1 MAAMDQV
8 GGPPPAGAVGRQPFI
23 DLVSIKGGHQLE
35 IPLASEGNVA
45 DHVHNSFTR
54 RGYRNSTQ
62 GAPPVH
68 DGADET
74 RMLHAP
80 PAFSLRG
87 AIADPPSRHGHQGD
101 GGGKPGAGGSA
112 TERSPLTTSCTVP
125 SPPAA
130 ITRSCP
136 RAAAPADRA
145 SASPNRPVT
154 STRASGRESSRSR
167 SQPTDRM
174 ARPLPAT
181 GLTLTMGAIDTQGI
195 VTIRVNHHGALPYPA

>member
-1 MAAMDQV
+1 MDQV
-8 GGPPPAGAVGRQPFI
+8 GEPPPAGAVGRQPFI
-23 DLVSIKGGHQLE
+23 DLVSIKGAHQLE

-68 DGADET
+68 DGPDET

-80 PAFSLRG
+80 RAFSLRG
-87 AIADPPSRHGHQGD
+87 IADPPSRHGHQAMVEGNPERGGVGD
-101 GGGKPGAGGSA
+101 REEPVDDLLHRAVA
-112 TERSPLTTSCTVP
+112 TSGDHTVV
-125 SPPAA
+125 
-130 ITRSCP
+130 P

-145 SASPNRPVT
+145 LASPNRPVT

-181 GLTLTMGAIDTQGI
+181 GLTMTMGAIDTQGI
-195 VTIRVNHHGALPYPA
+195 VTIRVNHHGAVLSPT